1 MLVPILLKSPS
12 LDTRETELLQE
23 VEEKNVHLNEMSL
36 ICDQGMP
43 FKAWPIFLP
52 TTALKVTKKPAE
64 LHYSFPMKQ
73 KNNYG
78 HQQQQPKKSSSTC
91 IRMDK
96 IEKPTP
102 QKGHTL
108 SSKEAWGEGGLAGW
122 STFAIGKNSVIWCSE
137 GIESIKAPRLR

>member
-1 MLVPILLKSPS
+1 M
-12 LDTRETELLQE
+12 
-23 VEEKNVHLNEMSL
+23 
-36 ICDQGMP
+36 
-43 FKAWPIFLP
+43 FLP

-91 IRMDK
+91 IRMDE

-108 SSKEAWGEGGLAGW
+108 SSKEAWGKGDWQVGVHLLLAKTASSGVQRGLSQTRPQDCGH
-122 STFAIGKNSVIWCSE
+122 TLCMF
-137 GIESIKAPRLR
+137 P

>member
-1 MLVPILLKSPS
+1 MPLKARP
-12 LDTRETELLQE
+12 T
-23 VEEKNVHLNEMSL
+23 
-36 ICDQGMP
+36 
-43 FKAWPIFLP
+43 FLP

-91 IRMDK
+91 KGMDE

-108 SSKEAWGEGGLAGW
+108 SSKEAWGKGGWQAGVYLLL
-122 STFAIGKNSVIWCSE
+122 SLIIFLLFLLSKNSVIWCSE
-137 GIESIKAPRLR
+137 VIESNKAPRLRSYSMYGPLKASRDRWPAKKK